1 MTSWFLKTSVMKS
14 AIILIHLFSDSA
26 LAALAIDAAVAG
38 SERTGLSNGST
49 FTSNAFSTTSPNQL
63 ILALIQGNT
72 ASTGATVTISG
83 VTGAGLTWVLVRRQN
98 ANNGSAEIWRAFA
111 TTALTS
117 QTLTATFGI
126 NVGGTS
132 HTALMS
138 VISFSGADPSGTN
151 GSGAIGATASSG
163 SASGTPSASLTTTR
177 NGSWVVGSLFN
188 WTNSTAPTVP
198 VGQTAFGNL
207 AVTGGGRYWSQR
219 LDSATASSGT
229 SVTINVTA
237 PTGIDYAQAICEVLD
252 APAAP
257 SGFSIVQ

>member
-1 MTSWFLKTSVMKS
+1 MSQLKAS
-14 AIILIHLFSDSA
+14 AIAVLSLFVFQDLAFGA
-26 LAALAIDAAVAG
+26 LSIDASVAG

-63 ILALIQGNT
+63 ILALVQGNT
-72 ASTGATVTISG
+72 ASTGAVVTISG
-83 VTGAGLTWVLVRRQN
+83 ITGAGLTWVLVRRQN
-98 ANNGSAEIWRAFA
+98 ANNGTAEIWRAFA
-111 TTALTS
+111 TSTITS
-117 QTLTATFGI
+117 QTLTATFAI
-126 NVGGTS
+126 NTGGSS

-138 VISFSGADPSGTN
+138 IISFSGADPSGTN
-151 GSGAIGATASSG
+151 GSGAIGATAASG

-198 VGQTAFGNL
+198 ADQTAFGNL

-219 LDSATASSGT
+219 KNASTPSSGT

-237 PTGIDYAQAICEVLD
+237 PTGIDYAEAICEVLES
-252 APAAP
+252 PASPA
-257 SGFSIVQ
+257 GFSIIQ